1 VFLRSK
7 AIVDYIID
15 LLIYI
20 AYLKANL
27 VTSIISVKEEYL
39 NSKPLIT
46 RKLRFLL
53 LRNRDW

>member
-1 VFLRSK
+1 V
-7 AIVDYIID
+7 VDRMTD

-20 AYLKANL
+20 ACLKANL
-27 VTSIISVKEEYL
+27 VTSIIGVKEEYL

-46 RKLRFLL
+46 RKLRFSL